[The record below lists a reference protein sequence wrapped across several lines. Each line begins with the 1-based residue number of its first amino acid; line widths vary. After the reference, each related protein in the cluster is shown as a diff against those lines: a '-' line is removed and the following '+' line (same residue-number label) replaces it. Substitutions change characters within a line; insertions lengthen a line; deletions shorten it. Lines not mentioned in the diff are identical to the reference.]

1 MEHTSP
7 LLYSMRSVGRL
18 SLVQALTDHGRTPT
32 VCLPELYTQNSDIV
46 SILNPLIAIHT
57 VILTMAVVFH
67 KTGRSRAG
75 GPIRF
80 RKFRA
85 TGRPLPIKLT
95 VFLET

>member
-1 MEHTSP
+1 
-7 LLYSMRSVGRL
+7 MRSVGRL